1 MQFIKSVCVIIFLS
15 VLVIACGSKQYA
27 ALPEK
32 STVLVLGDSLTYGTG
47 ADQHQD
53 YPSLLAAQT
62 RWNVIN
68 AGVPG
73 NTSAQGLERLP
84 DLLDEHKVDFLIVA
98 LGGNDFLRK
107 LPESETEQNLK
118 AILAAA
124 KAKNIPTLLL
134 AIPAF
139 SPVGAAFGNLSD
151 HALYAKLAK
160 ENDVPLIEEL
170 FTEVL
175 AKNSLKSD
183 YVHPNAEGYRVV
195 GNQLLEELTEL
206 GFLAKK

>member
-1 MQFIKSVCVIIFLS
+1 MQFIKSLLFVIVLS
-15 VLVIACGSKQYA
+15 VLMIACGSPQYA
-27 ALPEK
+27 TVPA
-32 STVLVLGDSLTYGTG
+32 SATVLVLGDSLTYGTG
-47 ADQHQD
+47 ADRHQD

-73 NTSAQGLERLP
+73 DTSAQGLERLP

-107 LPESETEQNLK
+107 IPESETEQNLK
-118 AILAAA
+118 AILALA
-124 KAKNIPTLLL
+124 KAKNIPTVLL

-139 SPVGAAFGNLSD
+139 SPIGAAFGNLSD
-151 HALYAKLAK
+151 HEIYAKLAK
-160 ENDVPLIEEL
+160 ETEVPLIEEL

-175 AKNSLKSD
+175 AKNSLKAD
-183 YVHPNAEGYRVV
+183 YVHPNAEGYRVIE
-195 GNQLLEELTEL
+195 NQLVEELTEL
-206 GFLAKK
+206 GFLSKQ